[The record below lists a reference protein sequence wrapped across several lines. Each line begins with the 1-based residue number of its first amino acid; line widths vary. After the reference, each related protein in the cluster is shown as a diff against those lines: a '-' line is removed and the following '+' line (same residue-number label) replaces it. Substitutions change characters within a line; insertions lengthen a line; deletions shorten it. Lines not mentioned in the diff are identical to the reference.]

1 MKRPREQKVR
11 TSTVAAIVV
20 GISLAVYLRSL
31 DFEFTYDDHHHFV
44 RNAFV
49 QDLGNLSR
57 LLPWRFFEQ
66 EFPDQARPVLVLT
79 HFVDRALGGSSA
91 VCHLQSA
98 LWHAATAGLV
108 FALARALGFA
118 LRTAGLA
125 GVLFGLHPAPV
136 EAVAGISN
144 REDVL
149 AAFFG
154 LSALLAVRQ
163 VFAGKLG
170 ALGLVAALFAAAL
183 LSKESALA
191 IPLSCLA
198 LALCS
203 PRFRPR
209 ERPRRAWLAL
219 GLAFGLVTA
228 GWAAFQLRLGYPS
241 LLPAAGG
248 KGLERAA
255 VVLPLRALASTCTLS
270 SREKPAAEASL
281 RGYLRTATREELA
294 THPVGR
300 GDIRRPRRQSS
311 WVFATHD
318 DRDLIRAR
326 LSKSTLAAWQA
337 PPASEPRAP
346 EPGARRRPQ
355 GEIALADAPALQAF
369 RAWQLVVPWPTAP
382 EYDLAPFRTPWA
394 RLLGTLALALLAAA
408 LWRDL
413 RARGRVALGIA
424 WFFAASV
431 PIAVPTLLLNPLADR
446 YLYLPAV
453 GAALTLAWLLAE
465 RTPVVFS
472 RPAMLGTCLAYFAL
486 ASANMLRFRDDVALF
501 SAATESAPRSARAQQ
516 NLGSALLR
524 KERIADA
531 RVALE
536 KAVELD
542 PNLLAAR
549 VNLGLLEEVRG
560 DSAAALG
567 HYQKAVELPRVV
579 AEQKLAGRACERLG
593 SLGVSSGQ
601 RDVVARQLALERE
614 RDASSP
620 CALALAQSL
629 SSR

>member
-1 MKRPREQKVR
+1 MKRPRAQQAR

-44 RNAFV
+44 RNPFV

-57 LLPWRFFEQ
+57 LLPWRFFDQ

-79 HFVDRALGGSSA
+79 HFLDRWLGGSSA

-108 FALARALGFA
+108 FALGRSLGFA

-125 GVLFGLHPAPV
+125 GVLFGLHPALV

-154 LSALLAVRQ
+154 LAALL
-163 VFAGKLG
+163 G
-170 ALGLVAALFAAAL
+170 ARRVLTGDLSSLGLVAAAFAVAL

-191 IPLSCLA
+191 IPLLCLT

-248 KGLERAA
+248 TGLERAA
-255 VVLPLRALASTCTLS
+255 VVLPLR
-270 SREKPAAEASL
+270 
-281 RGYLRTATREELA
+281 
-294 THPVGR
+294 
-300 GDIRRPRRQSS
+300 
-311 WVFATHD
+311 
-318 DRDLIRAR
+318 
-326 LSKSTLAAWQA
+326 TLAAWQA
-337 PPASEPRAP
+337 PPASERRAP

-382 EYDLAPFRTPWA
+382 EYDLTPFRTPWA

-453 GAALTLAWLLAE
+453 GAALTLAWLIAE
-465 RTPVVFS
+465 RVPDALS
-472 RPAMLGTCLAYFAL
+472 RPAMLGTGLGFFAL
-486 ASANMLRFRDDVALF
+486 TSANLLRFRDDVALF

-531 RVALE
+531 RVALQ

-593 SLGVSSGQ
+593 ALGVSSGQ
-601 RDVVARQLALERE
+601 RGVVARQLALERE

-620 CALALAQSL
+620 CARALEQSL
-629 SSR
+629 EAR

>member
-11 TSTVAAIVV
+11 TSTVAAVVV

-209 ERPRRAWLAL
+209 ERPRRAWLGL

-228 GWAAFQLRLGYPS
+228 GWATFQLRLGYPS

-255 VVLPLRALASTCTLS
+255 VVLPLRTL
-270 SREKPAAEASL
+270 
-281 RGYLRTATREELA
+281 
-294 THPVGR
+294 V
-300 GDIRRPRRQSS
+300 
-311 WVFATHD
+311 
-318 DRDLIRAR
+318 
-326 LSKSTLAAWQA
+326 AWQA
-337 PPASEPRAP
+337 SPASEPRAP

-394 RLLGTLALALLAAA
+394 RLLGALALALLAAA

-579 AEQKLAGRACERLG
+579 AEQRLAGRACERLG
-593 SLGVSSGQ
+593 ALGVQRGQ
-601 RDVVARQLALERE
+601 REEIARQLALERE